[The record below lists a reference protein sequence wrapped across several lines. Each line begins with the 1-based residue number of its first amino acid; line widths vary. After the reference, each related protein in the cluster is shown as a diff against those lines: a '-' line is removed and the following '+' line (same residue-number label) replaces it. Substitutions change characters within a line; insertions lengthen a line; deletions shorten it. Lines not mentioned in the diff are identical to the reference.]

1 MQILFWMPAVL
12 IILLTFIFWH
22 VYQQNREYRRRN
34 MKTHQELQT
43 AKDRLDKINVDQQSE
58 ATKRKETEE
67 KLRSYLNL
75 LDTLINTIPNPIYF
89 KDEFGIYRGCN
100 KAFAKRIMD
109 ISRAEIIGQRSQ
121 DLTDQIPSDLAA
133 LYQLNERKMLLK
145 GGVHNFEAE
154 VPCSGGIRREFLV
167 NIAAIN
173 SDQGHAMGSV
183 GVMLDLTEKNRAA
196 RDRFQKE
203 KLQGVLETAGAVCHE
218 MNQPLQTILGH
229 TELTLADISPD
240 NPAFLSLTKISKQID
255 RMAEITH
262 KLQSIT
268 YYKTMDYDSK
278 TKIIDIHKASS
289 L

>member
-22 VYQQNREYRRRN
+22 VYQQNREYRRHN